1 VLRREYPGPGLAC
14 FELSADDAPRPLV
27 VCLHGFGAN
36 GADLEGLAGAI
47 DPHGYAYVF
56 PDAPLEILP
65 GGDVAFLAWHVRGGR
80 ESIEEAAEAV
90 AVLETF
96 LDGVRAR
103 HPGQPMALVG
113 FSQGAAVALRYALP
127 RPDRVA
133 GVAVLSGSLRR
144 TDDLTATLP
153 DRRDL
158 PLFVAHGRADELVP
172 LAVAGALL
180 TYLQGHQYR
189 PEFHAHDGGHGIPP
203 LVVREL
209 RSWLRRVMPPERT
222 AQDER

>member
-1 VLRREYPGPGLAC
+1 MTVLRREYAGPGLAC
-14 FELSADDAPRPLV
+14 FELSDDDAPRPVV

-47 DPHGYAYVF
+47 DPHAYAYVF
-56 PDAPLEILP
+56 PDAPLPILP
-65 GGDVAFLAWHVRGGR
+65 GGGVRSCAWHVRGGR
-80 ESIEEAAEAV
+80 ESIGEAAEAV

-103 HPGQPMALVG
+103 HPAQPMALIG
-113 FSQGAAVALRYALP
+113 FSQGAAVALRYGLP

-133 GVAVLSGSLRR
+133 GLAVLSGSLRR

-158 PLFVAHGRADELVP
+158 PLFVAHGRTDELVP
-172 LAVAGALL
+172 FAVAGSLHV
-180 TYLQGHQYR
+180 YLQGRGYR
-189 PEFHAHDGGHGIPP
+189 PEFHAHDGGHFIPP
-203 LVVREL
+203 GVVREL
-209 RSWLRRVMPPERT
+209 RGWLRRVMP
-222 AQDER
+222 A

>member
-1 VLRREYPGPGLAC
+1 MLRRDYPGPGLAC
-14 FELSADDAPRPLV
+14 FELSGDGEPRPLV

-36 GADLEGLAGAI
+36 GEDLAGLAGAI

-65 GGDVAFLAWHVRGGR
+65 GGDVSSRAWHVRGGR
-80 ESIEEAAEAV
+80 ESMEEAAEAV
-90 AVLETF
+90 AVLEAF

-103 HPGQPMALVG
+103 HPGQPVALVG
-113 FSQGAAVALRYALP
+113 FSQGAAVALRYGLP
-127 RPDRVA
+127 RPQRVA
-133 GVAVLSGSLRR
+133 GIAVLSGSLRR

-172 LAVAGALL
+172 FAVAGALQA
-180 TYLQGHQYR
+180 YLQGQKYR
-189 PEFHAHDGGHGIPP
+189 PEFHAHDGGHVIPP

-209 RSWLRRVMPPERT
+209 RSWLRRVMPAEHG
-222 AQDER
+222 AA

>member
-1 VLRREYPGPGLAC
+1 VLRREYAGPGLAC
-14 FELSADDAPRPLV
+14 FELSADEAPRPVV

-56 PDAPLEILP
+56 PDAPQEILP
-65 GGDVAFLAWHVRGGR
+65 GGIVPSFAWHERGGN
-80 ESIEEAAEAV
+80 ESAEQAAGAV
-90 AVLETF
+90 AVLGTF
-96 LDGVRAR
+96 LDVVGDR
-103 HPGQPMALVG
+103 HPGQPVALVG
-113 FSQGAAVALRYALP
+113 FSQGAAVALRYGLP

-133 GVAVLSGSLRR
+133 GIAVLSGSLRR
-144 TDDLTATLP
+144 TDDLTGTLP

-172 LAVAGALL
+172 FAVAGELQ
-180 TYLQGHQYR
+180 TYLQQQGYR
-189 PEFHAHDGGHGIPP
+189 PEFHAHDGGHSIPP

-209 RSWLRRVMPPERT
+209 RSWLRRVTPPGQRV
-222 AQDER
+222 A